1 MADVLTEDGFESLDK
16 TVGCSI
22 LITHP
27 PVWIETSKGERLCR
41 GGKGIVLER
50 VSLSFFSVKCLGCG
64 NNYNIVL
71 EYID

>member
-27 PVWIETSKGERLCR
+27 PVWIETSKGERYCSR
-41 GGKGIVLER
+41 TGKFKFF
-50 VSLSFFSVKCLGCG
+50 LSQMSWVR
-64 NNYNIVL
+64 
-71 EYID
+71 E